1 MLAPM
6 WMAASPNA
14 MSQFIFDPI
23 RLKRDVT
30 KAQPPS
36 YLDSQHR
43 RVSERPRVHHA
54 LANVPQEEAPHR
66 RELWHGS
73 RGWEASRQ

>member
-1 MLAPM
+1 M
-6 WMAASPNA
+6 WMAAGPNKMA
-14 MSQFIFDPI
+14 QFVFDPI
-23 RLKRDVT
+23 RLKRGVT
-30 KAQPPS
+30 KAQPPR

-66 RELWHGS
+66 RELWHGV
-73 RGWEASRQ
+73 RDWEASRQ